1 MSRCYFLCCIIPYT
15 LVVYML
21 IWMCPCTIHT
31 NISISHFISSHLNI
45 CIIII
50 VILKYFLSFVTE
62 ISPMLLYA
70 TSTRVIGGVQLT
82 PAGTLTSPVNTL
94 PMIPQ
99 VFKPNSVYYYH
110 SCNQAGML
118 CHCLYYLKQREVYS
132 NITLQSFFLI
142 VWYVEDNYP

>member
-1 MSRCYFLCCIIPYT
+1 
-15 LVVYML
+15 
-21 IWMCPCTIHT
+21 
-31 NISISHFISSHLNI
+31 
-45 CIIII
+45 
-50 VILKYFLSFVTE
+50 
-62 ISPMLLYA
+62 MLLYA

-142 VWYVEDNYP
+142 V